1 MAKLWRVMLALDQGT
16 SSQVRAVFCEIL
28 DRIVLQFNY
37 HVFKKAIRS
46 TLRSGEMH
54 LKMHDATNS
63 SPTLCLPFSVEGH
76 IKRGI
81 PRNKND

>member
-1 MAKLWRVMLALDQGT
+1 MAKLWRVVLALDQGA
-16 SSQVRAVFCEIL
+16 SSQVRAVFCEIF

-54 LKMHDATNS
+54 LKMHDASNS
-63 SPTLCLPFSVEGH
+63 SQTLRLSFAVEGQT
-76 IKRGI
+76 KRGI
-81 PRNKND
+81 PKKQE